1 MVRLAYIV
9 YVTFVFFAFGGKCFD
24 ILEFNDKLIDN
35 AIEMNRVLDP
45 DSAFTSW
52 IRMIMKSLQFSK
64 RGLFDPKSH
73 RNQDEDLLRKLAF
86 FRVMEQHMEKT
97 ILYEVEKEKE
107 RVYTIATYL
116 GCDCPL
122 EYIDEARISRGFDV
136 DLINA
141 VCTEA
146 GRKCV
151 HQDVPHNACLTHVGG
166 KIPHAGTALL
176 GKQIDMC
183 LGWAKT
189 PTRQLSVAYTAPY
202 ARYETEVLFVIK
214 FGNPGDFDPNNVR
227 GKTIGFE
234 DGFFT
239 DKACLVHARDRIEGI
254 DSMQSEQ
261 EVYKD
266 NYELLLDDLRHDK
279 IDAFLTFK
287 NHITQH
293 LKDEF
298 EFIGDDIG
306 CVADISLH
314 GIKRKDNP
322 LTWFD
327 DTLKAMKENG
337 KYHALCHKGNI
348 DHGHM
353 GKILC
358 MEE

>member
-1 MVRLAYIV
+1 MVSLAYIV
-9 YVTFVFFAFGGKCFD
+9 YVTIVFFAFGGKCFD

-35 AIEMNRVLDP
+35 AIEMNRVVDP

-64 RGLFDPKSH
+64 RGLLDPKSH

-116 GCDCPL
+116 GCDCPY
-122 EYIDEARISRGFDV
+122 EYIDEARIYRGFDV

-141 VCTEA
+141 
-146 GRKCV
+146 
-151 HQDVPHNACLTHVGG
+151 
-166 KIPHAGTALL
+166 ALL

-214 FGNPGDFDPNNVR
+214 SGNPGDFDPNNV
-227 GKTIGFE
+227 KGFE

-293 LKDEF
+293 LKGEF